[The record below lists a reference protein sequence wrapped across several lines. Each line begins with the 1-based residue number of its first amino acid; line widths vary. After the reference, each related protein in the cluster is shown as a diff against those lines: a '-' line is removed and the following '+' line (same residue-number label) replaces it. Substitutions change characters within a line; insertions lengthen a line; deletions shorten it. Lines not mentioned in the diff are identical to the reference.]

1 VSPVSVTEQRCP
13 VCNGDLAGGSDL
25 IMVCGGCH
33 RMLGNVEVRATG
45 EFMAATPAALAA
57 AAGDHA
63 VAVSGGSHVCAWC
76 GKPQAEVK
84 KLLTSATVA
93 ICNECVALC
102 ADILTAELGDDW
114 M

>member
-1 VSPVSVTEQRCP
+1 MSELEQRCP
-13 VCNGDLAGGSDL
+13 VCAGDLTGGDL
-25 IMVCGGCH
+25 ILVCSGCH

-63 VAVSGGSHVCAWC
+63 KPATGSTVCAWC
-76 GKPQAEVK
+76 GRHQHEVK
-84 KLLTSATVA
+84 KLLTSAAVA

-114 M
+114 T

>member
-1 VSPVSVTEQRCP
+1 VSEQAERCP
-13 VCNGDLAGGSDL
+13 VCGGDLAGGDL
-25 IMVCGGCH
+25 ILVCGGCH

-45 EFMAATPAALAA
+45 EFRTATPAALAA

-63 VAVSGGSHVCAWC
+63 APVVPPPSAHVCAWC
-76 GKPQAEVK
+76 GKHQREVK
-84 KLLTSATVA
+84 KLLTSAQVA

-114 M
+114 A

>member
-1 VSPVSVTEQRCP
+1 MTAMTERCP
-13 VCNGDLAGGSDL
+13 VCAGDLAGGDL
-25 IMVCGGCH
+25 LLVCAGCH

-45 EFMAATPAALAA
+45 EFRAATPAAMAA
-57 AAGDHA
+57 AAGDTAA
-63 VAVSGGSHVCAWC
+63 VVVGSGSSTCAWC
-76 GKPQAEVK
+76 GKRQREVK

-93 ICNECVALC
+93 ICNECVSLC

>member
-1 VSPVSVTEQRCP
+1 MSEPETRGP
-13 VCNGDLAGGSDL
+13 VCGGDLSGGDL
-25 IMVCGGCH
+25 ILVCGGCH

-57 AAGDHA
+57 ASGDHA
-63 VAVSGGSHVCAWC
+63 MPAGGSHVCAWC
-76 GKPQAEVK
+76 GKHQHEVK
-84 KLLTSATVA
+84 KLLTSAHVA

-114 M
+114 T

>member
-1 VSPVSVTEQRCP
+1 
-13 VCNGDLAGGSDL
+13 
-25 IMVCGGCH
+25 
-33 RMLGNVEVRATG
+33 MLGNVEVRATG
-45 EFMAATPAALAA
+45 EFRAATPEVLSA
-57 AAGDHA
+57 AAGSNEA
-63 VAVSGGSHVCAWC
+63 LPVTGSTTCAWC
-76 GKPQAEVK
+76 GKHQAEVK

>member
-1 VSPVSVTEQRCP
+1 MCGGEIAG
-13 VCNGDLAGGSDL
+13 GDLIL
-25 IMVCGGCH
+25 VCGGCH

-45 EFMAATPAALAA
+45 EFMAATPQALAA

-63 VAVSGGSHVCAWC
+63 VAIPGSHVCAWC
-76 GKPQAEVK
+76 GKHQREVK
-84 KLLTSATVA
+84 KLLTSAQVA